1 MRTAPAAAMAALAL
15 AAFGCQPADD
25 RTEVTVR
32 TQEERRT
39 PQQDRTAREAAND
52 AGREMRDAAS
62 EVGEEMRDAA
72 NDAGDAI
79 QAGAQTVDVKSALI
93 ANGSIDAS
101 NIDVDSNGDLKTVTL
116 KGTVPSQAQLDMAL
130 QVARDKAPGWTVVN
144 QLTVSTTPQ
153 N

>member
-52 AGREMRDAAS
+52 AGR
-62 EVGEEMRDAA
+62 EMRDAA